1 MEASSRVLLN
11 DENFL
16 VFAGFFAARLG
27 RFLKSALATVLG

>member
-1 MEASSRVLLN
+1 MEASSSMLLD

-27 RFLKSALATVLG
+27 RFLKSPLATVLG